1 MTNAHQQHGE
11 NHNGHLL
18 LLGAAGLVGSIILA
32 PYVLPIIGIG
42 ETSSAHG
49 LMSFMGGEA
58 APGFY
63 GSGMAGA
70 LQGGIA
76 SLPIVGEALTSTTLV
91 TIPGIAMTMTAGA
104 LTTVL
109 ASAVIGIGGVMLAN
123 WIEKGEKKDDKLHWS
138 NIVRTLA
145 LGTSILISLPSILT
159 GISVGVA
166 FLADLMS
173 TQWGNNAA
181 YALSSQYGLGA
192 TSMASGIGAGTAGA
206 LSGLIAPVLHLLT
219 CGAAIIPPALALFMS
234 SKPKQH
240 SHEAASTNA
249 DEPVEKILWQERLK
263 KVEKPPAHSAFAR

>member
-1 MTNAHQQHGE
+1 MTEEHKKHGE
-11 NHNGHLL
+11 DHTAHLL
-18 LLGAAGLVGSIILA
+18 LLGAAGVAGSIILA
-32 PYVLPIIGIG
+32 PYVLPLLGIG
-42 ETSSAHG
+42 NSSSAHM
-49 LMSFMGGEA
+49 LMNFMGGEA
-58 APGFY
+58 VPGFY

-123 WIEKGEKKDDKLHWS
+123 WIEKGEKKDDKLRWS

-166 FLADLMS
+166 FLADLLN
-173 TQWGNNAA
+173 TQWGNQAA
-181 YALSSQYGLGA
+181 YALSSKYGLGA
-192 TSMASGIGAGTAGA
+192 TSMASGIGASTAGA

-219 CGAAIIPPALALFMS
+219 CGAAIIPPALALFMAQ
-234 SKPKQH
+234 PKQERSEEKLQDH
-240 SHEAASTNA
+240 HPSHHQHERWQQRLDRSEPAAS
-249 DEPVEKILWQERLK
+249 
-263 KVEKPPAHSAFAR
+263 PAR

>member
-1 MTNAHQQHGE
+1 MTNEHQQHGE
-11 NHNGHLL
+11 NHTGHLL

-109 ASAVIGIGGVMLAN
+109 TSAVIGIGGVMLAN

-166 FLADLMS
+166 FLADLMN
-173 TQWGNNAA
+173 TQWGNNVA
-181 YALSSQYGLGA
+181 YALSSKYGLGA
-192 TSMASGIGAGTAGA
+192 TSMASGIGASTAGA

-219 CGAAIIPPALALFMS
+219 CGAAIIPPVLALFMAQ
-234 SKPKQH
+234 PKHEKSQETPEGHPTSHHQH
-240 SHEAASTNA
+240 ERWQRRLDKSEPAAS
-249 DEPVEKILWQERLK
+249 
-263 KVEKPPAHSAFAR
+263 PAR